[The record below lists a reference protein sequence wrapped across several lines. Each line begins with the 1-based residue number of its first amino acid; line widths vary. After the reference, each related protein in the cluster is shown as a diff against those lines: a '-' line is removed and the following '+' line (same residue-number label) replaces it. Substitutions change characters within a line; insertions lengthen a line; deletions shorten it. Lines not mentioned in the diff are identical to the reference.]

1 MLTFLISKV
10 EKSIRSNMESP
21 FNLFLAKRS
30 PFGSANLF
38 SFRFS
43 PYVIPLSIATHL
55 GIINTILFLFTPATY
70 LDPTSIIYYN
80 FSWLFIAFSL
90 KYYRFSKNEKF
101 ETNLPKFLYLYILF
115 VLAYFA
121 YFSFRGIEF
130 SIQHQAIILI
140 TIFDVVTFH
149 RAVFYYFRKIYRTK
163 AGNFVNVVVVGV
175 DKNLKKLRRFFAQP
189 ELGYRY
195 NGYFHNQDTGQGNYL
210 GKVDDCYDYIQE
222 NSVDEIYCVASRLS
236 EGELRTLLT
245 FADNNF
251 KKLKIIP
258 DNKGIITR
266 TMDVELL
273 DTTPVL
279 NLRELKLNTEY
290 GKIGKRVFDIVF
302 SSLVILFVLSWL
314 TPLMYVIIKLDSKGP
329 LFFKQLRN
337 GQMKQP
343 FYCLKF
349 RSMEVNGQ
357 ADKKMGTKNDPRITR
372 VGKFL
377 RETNLDELP
386 QFFNVFMGDMTVVG
400 PRPHMELHTQ
410 EYEKSVNKYLIR
422 HFSKP
427 GITGLAQIK
436 SYRGEIKNK
445 YDIIHRVKLDIF
457 YLENVSFCLDLK
469 IILLTVVKTIIGD
482 KKAY

>member
-1 MLTFLISKV
+1 
-10 EKSIRSNMESP
+10 MESP
-21 FNLFLAKRS
+21 LQVLLTAKSPLRLALPFNIRL
-30 PFGSANLF
+30 
-38 SFRFS
+38 S
-43 PYVIPLSIATHL
+43 PYIIPISILIHL
-55 GIINTILFLFTPATY
+55 GIINSILYLFTPETY
-70 LDPTSIIYYN
+70 LDPVSILYYN
-80 FSWLFIAFSL
+80 FSWLFIALSL
-90 KYYRFSKNEKF
+90 KYYRITRNENF
-101 ETNLPKFLYLYILF
+101 ATNLPKFLSLYILF

-121 YFSFRGIEF
+121 YFAFRGIHF
-130 SIQHQAIILI
+130 SIQHQTIILV

-149 RAVFYYFRKIYRTK
+149 RAVFYYFRRIYRAK
-163 AGNFVNVVVVGV
+163 GGNFVNVVVVGV
-175 DKNLKKLRRFFAQP
+175 DKNLKKLRSFFAQP

-195 NGYFHNQDTGQGNYL
+195 KGYFHNQDSGQGNYL
-210 GKVDDCYDYIQE
+210 GKVHDCYDYIQN

-236 EGELRTLLT
+236 EEELRTLLT

-258 DNKGIITR
+258 DNKGIFTR
-266 TMDVELL
+266 TMDIELF

-290 GKIGKRVFDIVF
+290 GKIGKRTFDIVF

-337 GQMKQP
+337 GQMKRP

-349 RSMEVNGQ
+349 RSMKVNGQ

-386 QFFNVFMGDMTVVG
+386 QFFNVFLGDMTVVG
-400 PRPHMELHTQ
+400 PRPHMELHTR

-427 GITGLAQIK
+427 GITGLAQVK
-436 SYRGEIKNK
+436 GYRGEIKNK

-457 YLENVSFCLDLK
+457 YLENVSFGLDLK
-469 IILLTVVKTIIGD
+469 IILMTVFKTFIGD

>member
-1 MLTFLISKV
+1 
-10 EKSIRSNMESP
+10 MES
-21 FNLFLAKRS
+21 LLHLLLAKRS
-30 PFGSANLF
+30 SLSSVNLF
-38 SFRFS
+38 SFKVA
-43 PYVIPLSIATHL
+43 PYIIPLSIAIHL
-55 GIINTILFLFTPATY
+55 GIINSILFLFTPATY
-70 LDPTSIIYYN
+70 LEVPSIIYYN

-90 KYYRFSKNEKF
+90 KYYRISRHENFV
-101 ETNLPKFLYLYILF
+101 TNLPKFISLYILF

-121 YFSFRGIEF
+121 YFAFREIEF
-130 SIQHQAIILI
+130 SIQHQTIILI
-140 TIFDVVTFH
+140 TIFNVVTFH

-163 AGNFVNVVVVGV
+163 GGNFTNVVVVGV
-175 DKNLKKLRRFFAQP
+175 DKNLKKLHSFFSQP

-195 NGYFHNQDTGQGNYL
+195 KGYFHNQDTGQGNYL

-236 EGELRTLLT
+236 EEELRTLLT
-245 FADNNF
+245 LADNNF

-258 DNKGIITR
+258 DNKGIFTR
-266 TMDVELL
+266 TMDIELF

-290 GKIGKRVFDIVF
+290 GRIGKRVFDIVF
-302 SSLVILFVLSWL
+302 SSLVILLVLSWL
-314 TPLMYVIIKLDSKGP
+314 TPLMYAIIKLDSKGP

-357 ADKKMGTKNDPRITR
+357 ADKKMGTKNDSRITR

-377 RETNLDELP
+377 RRTNLDELP

-410 EYEKSVNKYLIR
+410 EYEKSVKKYLIR

-436 SYRGEIKNK
+436 GYRGEIKNK

-457 YLENVSFCLDLK
+457 YLENVTFCLDLK
-469 IILLTVVKTIIGD
+469 IILLTVFKTITGD